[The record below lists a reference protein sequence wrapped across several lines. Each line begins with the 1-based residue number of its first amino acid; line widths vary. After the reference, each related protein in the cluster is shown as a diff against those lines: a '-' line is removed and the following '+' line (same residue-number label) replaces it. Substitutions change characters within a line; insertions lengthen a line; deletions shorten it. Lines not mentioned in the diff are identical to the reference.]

1 MHVSHP
7 APGNEPISLR
17 FPRLIPRP
25 KSETGIWSWIGT
37 VDHKRIGTLYAVTS
51 FLWFL
56 VGGIEA
62 LLIRLQLSHADST
75 LIDPELYNQLFTMH
89 GTTMVF
95 LVVMPL
101 SAAFFNW
108 LVPLQIGARDV
119 AFPRLNALSF
129 WIFLFGSLLLN
140 FSWLVGDAPNGGWFG
155 YAPNSNVAYNPTDGM
170 TYWVLGLNVLGIASI
185 AAGLNFVV
193 TILNMRAPGMSL
205 TKLPVFTWMTL
216 VTSVLIILALPVLTV
231 ALIQLQVD
239 RLYGTHF
246 YNPEAGG
253 DPVLWQHM
261 FWLFGHPEVY
271 ILILPAMGIVS
282 EILPVFSRKPLF
294 GYSFLVFAG
303 VAIGFMGW
311 FVWSHH
317 MFTVGLGPAA
327 NSAFA
332 ISTMAIAIP
341 TGIKIFN
348 WIGTM
353 WGGSVR
359 FSTAMLFAISFIAM
373 FTIGGLSG
381 VMHAA
386 VPSDAQQQD
395 TYFVV
400 AHFHYVLFGGAI
412 MAIFGGI
419 YFWWPKATGW
429 LLNER
434 MGKLN
439 WFLML
444 LGFNLQFA
452 PQHWLGLDGM
462 PRRIVTYA
470 ENMGWEN
477 TNMYASAGG
486 FIMALGVLLFII
498 NIFVS
503 ARNRQEAGDD
513 PWDGRTLEWAISS
526 PPPHYNFKEI
536 PVVEHRDDFWF
547 KKHPEL
553 IAEYYHEDGHGEVV
567 APSGAQFDDEYAD
580 EDEHADVEHHD
591 DQSEEDDHGHGIHLP
606 DMSYYPIILAAGVT
620 IAAIGLMTELWVI
633 AIGVVVTV
641 WGLLGW
647 SMEPVNDP
655 TPEDGAH

>member
-1 MHVSHP
+1 M
-7 APGNEPISLR
+7 
-17 FPRLIPRP
+17 
-25 KSETGIWSWIGT
+25 IWSWIAT

-51 FLWFL
+51 FMWFL
-56 VGGIEA
+56 VGGVEA
-62 LLIRLQLSHADST
+62 LMMRLQLSQADST
-75 LIDPELYNQLFTMH
+75 LISPEIFNQLFTMH

-119 AFPRLNALSF
+119 AFPRMNALSY

-140 FSWLVGDAPNGGWFG
+140 FSWIVGDAPNGGWFG
-155 YAPNSNVAYNPTDGM
+155 YAPNSHLAFNPSDGM

-205 TKLPVFTWMTL
+205 TKMPVFTWMTF
-216 VTSVLIILALPVLTV
+216 VTSVLIVLALPVLTV

-239 RLYGTHF
+239 RLYGTNF
-246 YNPEAGG
+246 YNPAAGG

-271 ILILPAMGIVS
+271 ILILPAMGLVS

-348 WIGTM
+348 WIATM

-359 FSTAMLFAISFIAM
+359 LTTAMLFAVSFIAM

-419 YFWWPKATGW
+419 YFYWPKATGFMLSEKW
-429 LLNER
+429 
-434 MGKLN
+434 GIWN
-439 WFLML
+439 WAIMF

-462 PRRIVTYA
+462 PRRIFTYA

-477 TNMYASAGG
+477 TNMIASAGG
-486 FIMALGVLLFII
+486 FLMAFSVLLFMI
-498 NIFVS
+498 NVVIS
-503 ARNRQEAGDD
+503 ARRNERAGDD
-513 PWDGRTLEWAISS
+513 PWDGRTLEWSISS
-526 PPPHYNFKEI
+526 PPPHYNFAVI
-536 PVVEHRDDFWF
+536 PQVEHRDDFWF
-547 KKHPEL
+547 TKHPEL
-553 IAEYYHEDGHGEVV
+553 IAEYYHDESDGELH
-567 APSGAQFDDEYAD
+567 APSGAQFDDEDDFDDDAYG
-580 EDEHADVEHHD
+580 HHD
-591 DQSEEDDHGHGIHLP
+591 EGHDDHGDDHGGIHLP
-606 DMSYYPIILAAGVT
+606 DMSYYPFILAGGLT
-620 IAAIGLMTELWVI
+620 IIAAGLMTEIWIIVI
-633 AIGVVVTV
+633 GALVLV

-655 TPEDGAH
+655 VEGAEH